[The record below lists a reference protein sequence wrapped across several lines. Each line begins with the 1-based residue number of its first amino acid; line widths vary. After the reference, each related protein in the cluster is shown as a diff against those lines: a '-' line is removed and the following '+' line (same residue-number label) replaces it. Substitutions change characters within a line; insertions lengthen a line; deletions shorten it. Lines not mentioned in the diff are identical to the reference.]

1 MYFENELE
9 EKKFAEA
16 LALLNQFYG
25 SAVGKKDFYKNTRN
39 NLIVFKGG
47 DAEKIES
54 SEKNNSLSIIEGDK
68 ELMKN
73 VRQRIDGRWEFRKMI
88 NCVRLSIITKT
99 KEELLKKIRDYK
111 KSQNVVKK
119 QKIETNFYSLCKN
132 WIEIY
137 KKSVKTQNKYFGVL
151 KNYFEP
157 LKIPI
162 SQLDKDYLQKFL
174 NNIPGHRNR
183 AYASYIIKGTFQ
195 NEYEKQRIKF
205 NVAQFLKLPKV
216 KTNTGTNFS
225 FEEQKLI
232 LDNLDKTPIKSEI
245 LFYLLTGCRKSE
257 PSDISINYE
266 KNVIFINGTK
276 TKSASRYVPISKKF
290 SDYLKIN
297 YKNMFV
303 FSIDYY
309 YRQFKEYLNKLGI
322 KNKTL
327 HDTRHTFSTNLYY
340 LGVPDKQRQAYL
352 GHSSIIMTNDIY
364 THLDPSITK
373 NDIVKLYN
381 NLYPEF

>member
-1 MYFENELE
+1 MYFEDELE

-25 SAVGKKDFYKNTRN
+25 SAVGKKDFYKNTRKN
-39 NLIVFKGG
+39 FIIFKGG
-47 DAEKIES
+47 DSKKLES
-54 SEKNNSLSIIEGDK
+54 SEKNNSLSILEGDK

-99 KEELLKKIRDYK
+99 KEELIKKIRDYK
-111 KSQNVVKK
+111 KSQSVVKK
-119 QKIETNFYSLCKN
+119 ERIEKDFYSLCKN

-137 KKSVKTQNKYFGVL
+137 KKSVKTQNRYFGVL
-151 KNYFEP
+151 KNYFEV
-157 LKIPI
+157 LKISI
-162 SQLDKDYLQKFL
+162 TKLDKDYLQNFL

-205 NVAQFLKLPKV
+205 NVAQFLKLPKSE
-216 KTNTGTNFS
+216 TNKGTNFTL
-225 FEEQKLI
+225 EEQRLI
-232 LDNLDKTPIKSEI
+232 IENIDKTPIKYEI

-257 PSDISINYE
+257 PYDITINYE
-266 KNVIFINGTK
+266 KNIVYIKGTK
-276 TKSASRYVPISKKF
+276 TKSSARYVPLSESFSKI
-290 SDYLKIN
+290 LKEN
-297 YKNMFV
+297 FKNMFTKT
-303 FSIDYY
+303 SDYY
-309 YRQFKEYLNKLGI
+309 YRQFKEYLTRLGI
-322 KNKTL
+322 KGKTL

-340 LGVPDKQRQAYL
+340 LGVSDKQRQAYL
-352 GHSSIIMTNDIY
+352 GHSSIVMTNDIY

-373 NDIVKLYN
+373 QDIINLYN
-381 NLYPEF
+381 NLYPDF